1 MIRLQLRLPRGRV
14 LAVIA
19 LGVVIAALVT
29 TSALLLSQE
38 HQSNEVNAAR
48 ASAQDASKTLVPH
61 VLSYS
66 YQTLDA
72 DVSTATGAAT
82 GNFKQNL
89 QALMTQVVK
98 PTATN
103 DNVVTRATVT
113 HSSVVEA
120 QQDEVVLLVL
130 LSQESTSRTQTT
142 PVVSSSSARVQLH
155 RVNGQWLVSDLQ
167 PL

>member
-1 MIRLQLRLPRGRV
+1 
-14 LAVIA
+14 
-19 LGVVIAALVT
+19 
-29 TSALLLSQE
+29 LLLRAN
-38 HQSNEVNAAR
+38 HQSSEVSAAR
-48 ASAQDASKTLVPH
+48 ASAEDASKMLVPH

-72 DVSTATGAAT
+72 DVTTATDAAT

-98 PTATN
+98 PSATN
-103 DNVVTRATVT
+103 DNVVTKATVT
-113 HSSVVEA
+113 HTSVVEA
-120 QQDEVVLLVL
+120 QPDEVILLVL